1 MTAKGL
7 QRVAGKGTAA
17 ESSDPAEEDE
27 DLGPMREVC
36 ITVPVL
42 VNNVDIP
49 AGAELLVHR
58 SAQPKREKQ
67 AKPILVT
74 QLAEQA
80 AQAAKKARFA

>member
-1 MTAKGL
+1 M
-7 QRVAGKGTAA
+7 AA
-17 ESSDPAEEDE
+17 EDDE

-49 AGAELLVHR
+49 AGAELLVYR
-58 SAQPKREKQ
+58 AAQSKKEKQ
-67 AKPILVT
+67 GKPILVT

-80 AQAAKKARFA
+80 AQAAKRARYA